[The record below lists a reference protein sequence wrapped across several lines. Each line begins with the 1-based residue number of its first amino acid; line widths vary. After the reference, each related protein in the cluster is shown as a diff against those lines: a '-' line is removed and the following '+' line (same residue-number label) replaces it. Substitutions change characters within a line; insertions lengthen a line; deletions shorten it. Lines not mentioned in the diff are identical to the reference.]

1 MAPPPRQGGGGTR
14 APALACVVAS
24 GVVVD
29 CGERICWSL
38 IVVSYCLSSST
49 PPRPNPLH
57 CGDGR
62 LVGQHLHKSD
72 RSQSLSIS
80 SIQGLTAAT
89 AGLISISGLHLVLH
103 GLQWLGLSVGVA
115 MNFKS
120 SVVYS
125 EWYPPVIVSD
135 VAVSIGTLQLIHEC
149 ELLDHHLDHLRLFR
163 DCC

>member
-14 APALACVVAS
+14 APALASVVAG

-29 CGERICWSL
+29 CGERVCWSL

-49 PPRPNPLH
+49 PSRPNPLN

-62 LVGQHLHKSD
+62 LVGQHLQKSD

-103 GLQWLGLSVGVA
+103 GLQWLGFPL
-115 MNFKS
+115 
-120 SVVYS
+120 
-125 EWYPPVIVSD
+125 E
-135 VAVSIGTLQLIHEC
+135 LQ
-149 ELLDHHLDHLRLFR
+149 
-163 DCC
+163 